1 MNRLKIFEQ
10 VQGRKIAKE
19 MSHRSL
25 KTEISIGVKAR
36 LLYLSDARGPMM
48 MCPFFIGL

>member
-1 MNRLKIFEQ
+1 MNRLKVFEQ

-19 MSHRSL
+19 MSNSSL
-25 KTEISIGVKAR
+25 NTGISIGVKAR

-48 MCPFFIGL
+48 MCPFIIGL

>member
-1 MNRLKIFEQ
+1 MNRLKIFDQ

-19 MSHRSL
+19 IRHSSL

-48 MCPFFIGL
+48 MCPFTIGL